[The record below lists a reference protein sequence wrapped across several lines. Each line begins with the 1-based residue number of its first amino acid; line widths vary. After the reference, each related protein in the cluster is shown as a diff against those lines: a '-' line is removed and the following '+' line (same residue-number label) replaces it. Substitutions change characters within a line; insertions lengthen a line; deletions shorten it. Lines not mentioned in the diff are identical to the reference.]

1 MQLPLR
7 SSHDVYYKE
16 CNVHVYGYRQTVEG
30 GMRRLSRGVTI
41 GLLAAFGMSS
51 LQIWAAPLAWATPLD
66 FYRYPLSHTG
76 YYPQAYVA
84 PSPQLHKRYGLVNIG
99 RYGASKSSPLVD
111 QGIIYVGADDGHLY
125 AIREADMSLAWSFRV
140 RPQARQG
147 IHATPALD
155 DQHVYIGAYDGW
167 LYALNKATGRLVWQ
181 TRLGDSIGSSAV
193 IWGNRL
199 YVGVETIK
207 REGYLSCVNKNT
219 GKHVY
224 STDNF
229 GHHTHATPTINPD
242 TATVF
247 MGANSHRFFAID
259 ANTGKLKW
267 TYDTGGPIKSTAAL
281 VEGDVLFTS
290 WDGHL
295 YKLSQQT
302 GALVWRFK
310 SNDQSMSSPA
320 IDTDRR
326 VVYFGSRD
334 KLLYRG
340 SRRRQKTLVV
350 PHPGRD
356 SQLAGY
362 REKFGCDGKNRH
374 LWLQRQLAIWA
385 RRRFGPPV
393 ISISHARP
401 CHQCA
406 TRQRPAD
413 LRQWR

>member
-1 MQLPLR
+1 
-7 SSHDVYYKE
+7 
-16 CNVHVYGYRQTVEG
+16 
-30 GMRRLSRGVTI
+30 MRRLSRAVI
-41 GLLAAFGMSS
+41 ISMLAVFSTSS
-51 LQIWAAPLAWATPLD
+51 LQILAAPLVLAAPLD

-76 YYPQAYVA
+76 YYPQAYVD

-155 DQHVYIGAYDGW
+155 DKHVYIGAYDGW
-167 LYALNKATGRLVWQ
+167 LYALNKVTGRLVWQ

-193 IWGNRL
+193 IWGDRL

-207 REGYLSCVNKNT
+207 REGDLSCVNKNT
-219 GKHVY
+219 GEHVY

-267 TYDTGGPIKSTAAL
+267 TYETGGPIKSTAAL

-320 IDTDRR
+320 IDTDWR
-326 VVYFGSRD
+326 VVYCGSRD
-334 KLLYRG
+334 KLLYAVSLDDGKKRWSFRTQGGIRSSPIIVRNSAAMGKIVIFG
-340 SRRRQKTLVV
+340 SRDNALYGLDAASGHQLFQFPTQDHVTSVPLVKDQQIYV
-350 PHPGRD
+350 SGD
-356 SQLAGY
+356 
-362 REKFGCDGKNRH
+362 DG
-374 LWLQRQLAIWA
+374 WLYIL
-385 RRRFGPPV
+385 
-393 ISISHARP
+393 H
-401 CHQCA
+401 
-406 TRQRPAD
+406 
-413 LRQWR
+413 